1 MTYGFLRTT
10 ATAAAALLAAST
22 LAAAAPAPF
31 KEAPFSFD
39 AAPGRLPK
47 TVVPLD
53 YRIAIVPNVAAK
65 TLTGTETVTLQ
76 VRRPAATIVMN
87 SLNERLH
94 DVRLDGARVANVESS
109 DKTQLTTIA
118 LARPAAVGRHTLT
131 FAYDGKLET
140 APQGLFVQ
148 PYRLG
153 NGATGT
159 MLSTQFEATD
169 ARRMFPCWDEPAFRA
184 RFQLS
189 ATVPAAWAT
198 VSNMPV
204 ASRTVH
210 GDVATTTFETTP
222 RMPSYLLE
230 FSAGDLAHIDATSG
244 GKLFRIWAVRGQE
257 QNGRYALA
265 NAQQIL
271 ADYDRYFGYTY
282 PLPKLDSIAVPG
294 GFSGAMENWGAITY
308 NDQILLLP
316 PGSTMGRR
324 EGVFSVQA
332 HEMAH
337 QWNGDLVTMGWWD
350 DIWLNESFASWMS
363 AKETALRNPTWNWWE
378 GEDATK
384 ESAMNADARPT
395 SHAIQQHVTD
405 ELQAE
410 ASFDP
415 AITYDKGQAFLRM
428 LEAYLGENTFRDG
441 VRRYIKARA
450 FSNATSAD
458 LWNGLTGASGKDV
471 AALASGWTEQPGFP
485 LVSVTATCDAS
496 GNRTIALTQKRF
508 LLEGTDP
515 NDEHWNV
522 PLSVRAGAN
531 GTPQTVLL
539 TRDGQTVAAGRCDE
553 PLSINAGDIGF
564 FRASYDA
571 RTFAEDAKAFASLPD
586 ADKIALLD
594 DQWALAEANQAPLG
608 AYLTLASSMGNDLDS
623 RAWEQIIGALG
634 TIEQDER
641 GTPGYA
647 TFTGYAAGI
656 VRPVFDRLGW
666 DAKPGESPQIQELR
680 REAIE
685 ALAYAGDPR
694 IVAEAKRRFERFIND
709 RSSLSP
715 DDQGVVLSIVAMNAD
730 QTTFDQLHAIAKSA
744 KDEAEVRRY
753 YGALLAVRDP
763 KLAEQALQ
771 IVMSS
776 EIPPQAAGMRGR
788 FVMAAAA
795 WNPQLAWTFYKA
807 HSAELTSSLS
817 EFERALSFTQLPAV
831 FWRAAPLDELH
842 AYVAAHTP
850 PTAGVWIQRGMER
863 ARFAV
868 ALRDRLVPEADTY
881 VKAHAT
887 RTTG

>member
-1 MTYGFLRTT
+1 MTYAFVRTSLV
-10 ATAAAALLAAST
+10 AAGVVLAAALT
-22 LAAAAPAPF
+22 AAAAPAPF
-31 KEAPFSFD
+31 KEAPFNFD

-53 YRIAIVPNVAAK
+53 YRVAIVPNAEAK
-65 TLTGTETVTLQ
+65 TLTGTESVVLQ
-76 VRRPAATIVMN
+76 VRKPVTTIVFN

-94 DVRLDGARVANVESS
+94 DVRLDGVAVAGVDSS
-109 DKTQLTTIA
+109 DAKQLTTLT
-118 LARPAAVGRHTLT
+118 LAHPATVGRHTLT
-131 FAYDGKLET
+131 FSYDGKLET

-153 NGATGT
+153 NGTTGT

-169 ARRMFPCWDEPAFRA
+169 ARRMFPCWDEPAFRST
-184 RFQLS
+184 FQLT

-198 VSNMPV
+198 VSNMPIATHV
-204 ASRTVH
+204 VH
-210 GDVATTTFETTP
+210 GATATTTFERTP
-222 RMPSYLLE
+222 KMPTYLVE

-244 GKLFRIWAVRGQE
+244 GKLFRVWAVRGQQ

-271 ADYDRYFGYTY
+271 ADYDRYFAYTF

-316 PGSTMGRR
+316 PDSTLGRR
-324 EGVFSVQA
+324 QAVYSVQA

-363 AKETALRNPTWNWWE
+363 AKETAIRNPSWNWWE
-378 GEDATK
+378 GQDESK
-384 ESAMNADARPT
+384 ESAMNADARPN

-428 LEAYLGENTFRDG
+428 LEAYLGPDTFRDG

-458 LWNGLTGASGKDV
+458 LWNGLSAASGKDV

-485 LVSVTATCDAS
+485 LVSETTSCDAS
-496 GNRTIALTQKRF
+496 GNRTVTLTQKRF
-508 LLEGTDP
+508 LLEGSDP

-522 PLSVRAGAN
+522 PLNVRSGD
-531 GTPQTVLL
+531 GTPQTVLF
-539 TRDGQTVAAGRCDE
+539 TSNGQTAPAGRCDQ
-553 PLSINAGDIGF
+553 PLSLNAGDIGF
-564 FRASYDA
+564 FRVAYDPK
-571 RTFAEDAKAFASLPD
+571 TFATNVKAFGTIPD
-586 ADKIALLD
+586 PDKIALLD
-594 DQWALAEANQAPLG
+594 DQWALAEANQAPLSSYF
-608 AYLTLASSMGNDLDS
+608 ALASSMGKDLDA
-623 RAWEQIIGALG
+623 RAWTQIIGALG

-647 TFTGYAAGI
+647 KFVAFAHGI

-666 DAKPGESPQIQELR
+666 DAKPDESPQIQDLR
-680 REAIE
+680 REVIG
-685 ALAYAGDPR
+685 ALAYTGDPQ
-694 IVAEAKRRFERFIND
+694 IIAEAKRRFERFITD

-715 DDQGVVLSIVAMNAD
+715 DDQDTVLAIVALNAD
-730 QTTFDQLHAIAKSA
+730 QATFDQLHAIAKSA
-744 KDEAEVRRY
+744 KDEAEVRRF
-753 YGALLAVRDP
+753 YGALMLVRDP
-763 KLAEQALQ
+763 KLAQEALQ
-771 IVMSS
+771 IAMSP
-776 EIPPQAAGMRGR
+776 EIPPQAAGMRVR
-788 FVMAAAA
+788 LVMETSQ
-795 WNPQLAWTFYKA
+795 WNPQVAWAFFKA
-807 HSAELTSSLS
+807 HNTELLSSLS
-817 EFERALSFTQLPAV
+817 QFERALSFTQVPAI

-842 AYVAAHTP
+842 AYVVAHTP
-850 PTAGVWIQRGMER
+850 ASAGVWIERGMER
-863 ARFAV
+863 ARFSL
-868 ALRDRLVPEADTY
+868 ALKNRLVPEADQY
-881 VKAHAT
+881 VAQHAST
-887 RTTG
+887 